1 MNVYLSKL
9 ARHSST
15 GEPSDVASLRGS
27 DNKGKSVVVVIVG
40 QLATE
45 ERVPL

>member
-1 MNVYLSKL
+1 MTVYLSKL
-9 ARHSST
+9 ARHCT
-15 GEPSDVASLRGS
+15 TVEPCDVASLRGS
-27 DNKGKSVVVVIVG
+27 DSSGKSVLVVIVG